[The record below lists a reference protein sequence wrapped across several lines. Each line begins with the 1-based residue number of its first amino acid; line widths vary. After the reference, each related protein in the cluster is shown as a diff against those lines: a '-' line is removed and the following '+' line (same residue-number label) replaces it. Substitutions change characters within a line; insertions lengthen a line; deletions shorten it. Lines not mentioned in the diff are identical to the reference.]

1 MIELLQLGRQHGQEC
16 LRAAVDTALAL
27 GCWDPAA
34 IRHLLATPTL
44 THPAPPALAG
54 SALAR
59 FDRPLPTDDAYAELL
74 AGVAR

>member
-1 MIELLQLGRQHGQEC
+1 MIELLQLGRQHGPDR
-16 LRAAVDTALAL
+16 LRAAVETALTL

-54 SALAR
+54 SVLER
-59 FDRPLPTDDAYAELL
+59 FDRPLPSVDAYDELL